1 MVGEIVV
8 HTGGGGITV
17 VLGEEGMESI
27 VGEASPVDEG
37 LAVKKEDGIS
47 EELLGFIESGI
58 VEPMAGS
65 GEPDEVVR
73 SVVELVAIEMVAL
86 LSLAGNAPSCGAD
99 EPMDLTF
106 FAGNSNMDMFTAA
119 FVESIIRTE
128 LVGQFVAGCRF
139 DVSPFVGIIGSTVNH
154 GRWNAPFS

>member
-1 MVGEIVV
+1 MGTLPL
-8 HTGGGGITV
+8 HTGGGVFTV
-17 VLGEEGMESI
+17 VLGEEGTESF
-27 VGEASPVDEG
+27 VGEARPVDEG
-37 LAVKKEDGIS
+37 LTVKEEDGIT
-47 EELLGFIESGI
+47 EKLLGFVESGI
-58 VEPMAGS
+58 VETMAGL
-65 GEPDEVVR
+65 GEPDEIVR
-73 SVVELVAIEMVAL
+73 SVIELVTVEMVAL
-86 LSLAGNAPSCGAD
+86 LSFAGNAPSCGAD